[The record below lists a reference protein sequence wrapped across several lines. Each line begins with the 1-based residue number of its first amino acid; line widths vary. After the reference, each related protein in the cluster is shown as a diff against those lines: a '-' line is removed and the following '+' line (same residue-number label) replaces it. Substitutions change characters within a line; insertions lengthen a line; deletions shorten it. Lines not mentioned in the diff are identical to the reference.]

1 MFFTSA
7 SSNPFNGEKKD
18 TKVILID
25 IAMIRSWP
33 GTWELSEM
41 RLWGGESEGGEGRR
55 GEARA
60 VLLLAVV
67 RHMS

>member
-41 RLWGGESEGGEGRR
+41 RLWGGESEGGEGR
-55 GEARA
+55 
-60 VLLLAVV
+60 
-67 RHMS
+67 